1 MDVEILRK
9 NADLPRKDFRKNFCL
24 NHDNSEILT
33 CTITLYAF
41 FLLAELC
48 KIFEGELL
56 EEDIVIAIRRNKIQT
71 NKRVSTGMMSKYF
84 PNWLIIINGVKY
96 KLAIDFADTGA

>member
-1 MDVEILRK
+1 MDVEILNK
-9 NADLPRKDFRKNFCL
+9 NADVPRKDFRKNFCL
-24 NHDNSEILT
+24 NDDKSEILT

-48 KIFEGELL
+48 KIFEDELL
-56 EEDIVIAIRRNKIQT
+56 EEDIVIAIRRNKIQM

-84 PNWLIIINGVKY
+84 PNWLIIINSVKY
-96 KLAIDFADTGA
+96 KSAIDFADTGA

>member
-9 NADLPRKDFRKNFCL
+9 NADLPSKDFRKKFCL
-24 NHDNSEILT
+24 NDDNSEILT

-56 EEDIVIAIRRNKIQT
+56 EEDIVIAIRRNKIQM
-71 NKRVSTGMMSKYF
+71 NKRVSTGF
-84 PNWLIIINGVKY
+84 IR
-96 KLAIDFADTGA
+96 